1 MDNASF
7 LSLTPSYPIDTAT
20 VMFEPQPVPKSPLL
34 AFLLSLA
41 LPGAGQ
47 TYCGKTSRGLWTLA
61 IFLPA
66 LALTVYFTLQL
77 GSQEGKVDAL
87 FWGLLLRITLFLYVF
102 AFLDAFFTA
111 REMTAGTDAF
121 IAESPRVAAILNL
134 LTRGFGYFY
143 LGQRKLALC
152 CFFRPHV
159 FSSTPREDCRGWSGH

>member
-1 MDNASF
+1 MANAAF
-7 LSLTPSYPIDTAT
+7 LSRTPSDPIDTAR

-77 GSQEGKVDAL
+77 EARKEKATLLGAMSESL
-87 FWGLLLRITLFLYVF
+87 FFFYVCLLMLSSRL
-102 AFLDAFFTA
+102 A
-111 REMTAGTDAF
+111 RHRRTDAF
-121 IAESPRVAAILNL
+121 IAESSRRCILNL
-134 LTRGFGYFY
+134 DARLRLF
-143 LGQRKLALC
+143 LSRPACWLC

-159 FSSTPREDCRGWSGH
+159 SSTSRRLPRRFIIELYWLP